1 MGGYG
6 SGRRTG
12 YGRTTVESCPSID
25 VNRLNKEGD
34 LLPGTQSNH
43 HWTSNGETVAS
54 IQIRAG
60 ADHLRYFYREHNSG
74 RKREAVGGVVHIART
89 PCRYGGSRPYF
100 VCPGVVDGVHCGR
113 HVVKLY
119 GLRRSFRCRHCHRL
133 VYSSQSEGAR
143 DRKTRRANKIRRRL
157 SSETNMAA
165 PFPKRPKG
173 MWQRTYDR
181 LRAEGLKAEATAF
194 GPSLRRLEEFL
205 APPI

>member
-6 SGRRTG
+6 SGRRVDC
-12 YGRTTVESCPSID
+12 RRITVESCPSID
-25 VNRLNKEGD
+25 VNRLHREGD
-34 LLPGTQSNH
+34 LLPGRQSNH
-43 HWTSNGETVAS
+43 HWTWNGETVAS
-54 IQIRAG
+54 MQIRSG
-60 ADHLRYFYREHNSG
+60 DDHLRLSFRAHNPGRLRES
-74 RKREAVGGVVHIART
+74 VGGIVHIART

-100 VCPGVVDGVHCGR
+100 VCPGVENEIHCGR
-113 HVVKLY
+113 PVVKLY
-119 GLRRSFRCRHCHRL
+119 GLGGSFRCRHCHRL